1 MSGQIDV
8 TEHVLQ
14 CMALEEEQV
23 ACARVPSGPA
33 PWDVNARNSKGES
46 ALEIAALN
54 GKSYIH
60 TGCVWEHSCLTV
72 SFAVLGRLRG
82 SD

>member
-46 ALEIAALN
+46 ALEITALN

-60 TGCVWEHSCLTV
+60 AGCVWEHSCLTV
-72 SFAVLGRLRG
+72 FFCCPWKATWK
-82 SD
+82 